1 MKDNFII
8 IDIQRV
14 IFIGKDEYKEKE
26 LHFTGDLNSNEL
38 ILHLSGCGTVKFNG
52 KELRCI
58 ENTIRFLP
66 KGKNEEYSVY
76 NDDKGECIDIF
87 FNSDKPIS
95 DEAFTVDL
103 KNGSRVKALFKKIFS
118 VWVAKNEGYYFEC
131 IGILYEIFAEM
142 QHRNYITGEQNNII
156 MPAVKYIE
164 EHFLTGKISVSA
176 LAEKCGISESYLK
189 KLFIK
194 RFSVSPVKYIV
205 QLKINY
211 ACDLLLS
218 GRYTTAQ
225 IADFCGYTNVHF
237 FYRQFKEYVG
247 VTPTEFQNKYRS
259 SK

>member
-1 MKDNFII
+1 MKEKFII
-8 IDIQRV
+8 TDIQRV
-14 IFIGKDEYKEKE
+14 IFVGKDEYKEKE

-38 ILHLSGCGTVKFNG
+38 ILHLSGSGTVKFNG
-52 KELRCI
+52 RVLNCL

-66 KGKNEEYSVY
+66 MGKNEEYSVY
-76 NDDKGECIDIF
+76 DDEKGECIDIF
-87 FNSDKPIS
+87 FSSNIPIS

-103 KNGSRVKALFKKIFS
+103 KNSSRVKALFKKIFS

-131 IGILYEIFAEM
+131 IGILYEILAEM
-142 QHRNYITGEQNNII
+142 QRRNYITGEQNNII

-164 EHFLTGKISVSA
+164 EHFLDEKISVLE

-194 RFSVSPVKYIV
+194 RFSVPPVKYII